1 MVIQF
6 TWTCI
11 FEFRHRLM
19 YSRLRFVYQSAA
31 KNRLRLD
38 EKMMFCK
45 FQSLGSSIINN
56 DAKLAWIFQ
65 RCLSDTYMST
75 YWCLTHMVQW
85 GKLIVEKDQ
94 ASKGLKKHSLYFFDN
109 FSWNYKSLYISRVIR
124 RPNKILKTWTPFPVT
139 RSCMAFYF
147 WIMKKHARKC
157 SKLGIFDII
166 LHF

>member
-1 MVIQF
+1 MVTQF

-65 RCLSDTYMST
+65 RSVSDTYMST

-94 ASKGLKKHSLYFFDN
+94 ASKSTLSTLLIISLEITNHFIFPESLEGLTKSKKHGLLSQL
-109 FSWNYKSLYISRVIR
+109 
-124 RPNKILKTWTPFPVT
+124 
-139 RSCMAFYF
+139 
-147 WIMKKHARKC
+147 
-157 SKLGIFDII
+157 
-166 LHF
+166 